1 MEKVAVYEGSGRRRD
16 GERERERERDSRS
29 GGEPPRRYSYIISQA
44 DITKPRRFTA
54 FIILTG
60 LTTFSIFFFFLDW
73 E

>member
-1 MEKVAVYEGSGRRRD
+1 MEENETA
-16 GERERERERDSRS
+16 REREGKRERDRQDRS
-29 GGEPPRRYSYIISQA
+29 GREPPRRYSYIISQA

-60 LTTFSIFFFFLDW
+60 LTTFSSFLFFLDW